1 MALNPNQV
9 RAVTVTLRLLEERL
23 ADVERVIAADERGIL
38 YERVASFTPAQR
50 AQMNESIR
58 ALREQIRRA
67 AEEFHLP
74 RETQSAARYVVG
86 TVSLLW
92 ESVEEIRARKLKSYG
107 EVDPQLK
114 QTLDP
119 ILQRIV
125 RLLFDL
131 MDAARGEASTTND
144 FEI

>member
-1 MALNPNQV
+1 MGLNANQK

-23 ADVERVIAADERGIL
+23 ADIERVIAADERGIL

-50 AQMNESIR
+50 ARMNELIG
-58 ALREQIRRA
+58 ALREQIRYL

-74 RETQSAARYVVG
+74 REQQSAARYVVG
-86 TVSLLW
+86 TASLLW
-92 ESVEEIRARKLKSYG
+92 ESVEEIRSRKLKSYG

-119 ILQRIV
+119 MLQRII

-131 MDAARGEASTTND
+131 TETAQDNQAND
-144 FEI
+144 FQI

>member
-1 MALNPNQV
+1 MGLNANQK

-23 ADVERVIAADERGIL
+23 ADIERVIAADERGIL

-50 AQMNESIR
+50 ARMNELIG
-58 ALREQIRRA
+58 ALREQIRQV
-67 AEEFHLP
+67 AEEFQLP
-74 RETQSAARYVVG
+74 REQHSAARYVVG

-92 ESVEEIRARKLKSYG
+92 ESVEEIRSRKLKSYG
-107 EVDPQLK
+107 EVEPQLK

-119 ILQRIV
+119 MLQRII

-131 MDAARGEASTTND
+131 TATAQGNQAGD
-144 FEI
+144 FQI

>member
-1 MALNPNQV
+1 MGLNANQK

-23 ADVERVIAADERGIL
+23 ADIERVIAADERGIL

-50 AQMNESIR
+50 ARMNELIG
-58 ALREQIRRA
+58 ALREQIRQV
-67 AEEFHLP
+67 AEEFQLP
-74 RETQSAARYVVG
+74 REQHSAARYVVG

-92 ESVEEIRARKLKSYG
+92 ESVEEIRSRKLKSYG

-119 ILQRIV
+119 MLQRII

-131 MDAARGEASTTND
+131 TATAQGNQAGD
-144 FEI
+144 FQI

>member
-1 MALNPNQV
+1 MGLNPNQK

-23 ADVERVIAADERGIL
+23 ADIERVIAADERGIL

-50 AQMNESIR
+50 ARMDELIG
-58 ALREQIRRA
+58 ALREQIRRV

-74 RETQSAARYVVG
+74 RESYSAARYVVG

-107 EVDPQLK
+107 EVDPSLK

-119 ILQRIV
+119 LLHRIIQ
-125 RLLFDL
+125 LLFAL
-131 MDAARGEASTTND
+131 TDAARGEGETND
-144 FEI
+144 FQI